1 MKKTL
6 LFSFAGMFLFLNSY
20 SQVTVSPTGGPSSIA
35 SFLTGYGVTISNVV
49 VTGDSNAIGYFA
61 ANNTNLNMPA
71 GLALTTGSI
80 YTIPGPNNSTCA
92 SAPSVTAAGDADLT
106 TLAGTQTF
114 DACVLEFDCVPLYD
128 TLYFNYLFGSEE
140 YPEFV
145 NGAFNDIFAIFISGP
160 NLPFQ
165 NMALLPNT
173 TIAVSVNNVNNGFGN
188 SGPCTNCL
196 FYVDNTNDTML
207 QYDGTTTNLLA
218 QIPVTPNATYHFKIA
233 VADASDGAFDSGV
246 LLQGGSFR
254 TANPNGIASAANENG
269 ISMFP
274 VPVNNAVNFNFKT
287 LADPNVRFVIRSL
300 SGQEILAQTITVGTN
315 GNATL
320 DVSAFGQGVYA
331 VEIIADG
338 IRSVKQL
345 VVAGK

>member
-1 MKKTL
+1 MKKNL
-6 LFSFAGMFLFLNSY
+6 LFSFAGIFLFLNSY
-20 SQVTVSPTGGPSSIA
+20 SQITTSPTGGPSSIA
-35 SFLTGYGVTISNVV
+35 SFLTGFGVTISNVV
-49 VTGDSNAIGYFA
+49 VNCDSNAIGYFA

-71 GLALTTGSI
+71 GLALTTGNVDS
-80 YTIPGPNNSTCA
+80 IPGPNNS
-92 SAPSVTAAGDADLT
+92 SSISTANFFPGDSDLT
-106 TLAGTQTF
+106 VLAGVQTF

-160 NLPFQ
+160 SLPFQ
-165 NMALLPNT
+165 NMALLPST
-173 TIAVSVNNVNNGFGN
+173 SIPVSVNNVNNGVTN
-188 SGPCTNCL
+188 SGPCMNCL
-196 FYVDNTNDTML
+196 FYVDNTADTML

-233 VADASDGAFDSGV
+233 VADAGDFVYDSGV
-246 LLQGGSFR
+246 LLQAGSFR
-254 TANPNGIASAANENG
+254 TANPNGISTASNENG
-269 ISMFP
+269 ITMYP
-274 VPVNNAVNFNFKT
+274 VPANDAVNFNFKT
-287 LADPNVRFVIRSL
+287 LANPNVRFVVRSL
-300 SGQEILAQTITVGTN
+300 SGQEALTQTITVAN

-320 DVSAFGQGVYA
+320 DVSAFAQGMYS

-338 IRSVKQL
+338 MRSVKRL